1 MSESSLKNEKPG
13 ALESEGIS
21 DRVIGL
27 IAKQLRRPAEDIRP
41 DKDLTRDLNADSLDI
56 VEIVMT
62 MEEHFNLRI
71 PDEEAEKLK
80 TAGRFIDF
88 IEKNL
93 DSAPPPGADKSAI
106 KAR

>member
-1 MSESSLKNEKPG
+1 MSESSLKTEKPG
-13 ALESEGIS
+13 SLESEGVAE
-21 DRVIGL
+21 RVIGL
-27 IAKQLRRPAEDIRP
+27 IAKQLRRPAEEIPP
-41 DKDLTRDLNADSLDI
+41 DKDLAQDLNADSLDI

-62 MEEHFNLRI
+62 LEEHFNLRI

-93 DSAPPPGADKSAI
+93 DSS
-106 KAR
+106 